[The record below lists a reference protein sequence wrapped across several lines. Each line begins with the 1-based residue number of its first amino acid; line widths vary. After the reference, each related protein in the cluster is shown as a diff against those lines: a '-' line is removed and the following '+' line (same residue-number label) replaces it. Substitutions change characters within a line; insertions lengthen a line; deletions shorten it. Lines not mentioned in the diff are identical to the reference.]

1 MAWTPAFCLAS
12 IVAISLASA
21 GCTRLLKRNAA
32 GGLSSQVDRNLILP
46 DDSTRMQLESNQ
58 VVIPGE
64 LTNPEL
70 MPVYPETLLDLRLAD
85 QTVCVSFV
93 VQHNGSVAAVAP
105 VYGIDGCPGNAEHVP
120 TGFIDA
126 TVAAVSRWDYFS
138 YVRCTF
144 PPGTPDAQKC
154 NGPGAVSEQI
164 AVTLAYRF
172 LFSSQDGSGTVRQ
185 IK

>member
-1 MAWTPAFCLAS
+1 MVKPDA
-12 IVAISLASA
+12 
-21 GCTRLLKRNAA
+21 AA
-32 GGLSSQVDRNLILP
+32 GVTSQVDRNLILP
-46 DDSTRMQLESNQ
+46 DDSTRMQLELNQ

-64 LTNPEL
+64 LTNPEV

-93 VQHNGSVAAVAP
+93 VQENGSVAAAGP
-105 VYGIDGCPGNAEHVP
+105 VYGIDGCPRNAEQLA
-120 TGFIDA
+120 TEFIDA

-138 YVRCTF
+138 YMRCTF

-154 NGPGAVSEQI
+154 NGPGAVSEQV

-172 LFSSQDGSGTVRQ
+172 LFSSRGGSGTVGQ
-185 IK
+185 IR